1 MIVSLIK
8 KGVERGVSLRRFSL
22 LMLFLSLVIMAVLLY
37 TIITTVQAFNA
48 LSDATG
54 DYIELEAAADDLMDA
69 SDYLTEEVQRY
80 TVMAERIHLENYFRE
95 AEEERRREHALA
107 VMFKNAPNSPA
118 LAQLQS
124 AMNESI
130 DLMNREYYAMRLVL
144 DAHGDTDIPAALR
157 DIKLNDEDQALT
169 GEGKIAKAQQL
180 MHDSEYYAQKS
191 RIRADMQQCVDTLTE
206 STQKVREDMEKKTG
220 TSLKW
225 MIALILL
232 QSICVFK
239 ILWLTTRLGISPLL
253 KAVNHIRKDEQLPVA
268 GAQEFRYLADTYNK
282 MYHTYKKNIE
292 SLSFKASH
300 DELTGVY
307 NRAGYELIRESVDL
321 SSTALMIL
329 DVNFFKE
336 INDTSGHETGDEAL
350 KKVGRVLTEN
360 FRSVDYICRIGGDEF
375 TVFMVNLKDEPEE
388 LIRRKV
394 DQINAALMDDS
405 DGSPSV
411 SMSVGIAIGDGE
423 ADSQELFRRAD
434 TALYHV
440 KENGRM
446 GCCFYEKGM
455 KIKENER

>member
-1 MIVSLIK
+1 MSFWK
-8 KGVERGVSLRRFSL
+8 KGAGRGVSLRRFSM
-22 LMLFLSLVIMAVLLY
+22 LMLFVSLAIMVILLV
-37 TIITTVQAFNA
+37 TALRTVRAFHG
-48 LSDATG
+48 LSDATS
-54 DYIELEAAADDLMDA
+54 DYIELAAAADNLMDA

-80 TVMAERIHLENYFRE
+80 TVMGERTHLENYFRE
-95 AEEERRREHALA
+95 AEEDRRREQALA

-118 LAQLQS
+118 LAQLQA
-124 AMNESI
+124 AMRESM

-144 DAHGDTDIPAALR
+144 DASGDTDIPAALAEVE
-157 DIKLNDEDQALT
+157 LTEEDRWLT
-169 GEGKIAKAQQL
+169 PEAKTDKARQL
-180 MHDSEYYAQKS
+180 MHDSDYYAQKS
-191 RIRADMQQCVDTLTE
+191 RIRADMQECVDTLTE
-206 STQKVREDMEKKTG
+206 STQQLRDDMETRMG
-220 TSLKW
+220 RSLTW
-225 MIALILL
+225 MIILIVV
-232 QSICVFK
+232 QSVCVVKF
-239 ILWLTTRLGISPLL
+239 LFMTTRLGVRPLL
-253 KAVNHIRKDEQLPVA
+253 SAVNHIRRDEQLPVT

-300 DELTGVY
+300 DGLTGVY

-321 SSTALMIL
+321 ATTALLIL

-375 TVFMVNLKDEPEE
+375 TVFMVNLKDKPEE

-394 DQINAALMDDS
+394 EQINEALADTS
-405 DGSPSV
+405 DGSPAV
-411 SMSVGIAIGDGE
+411 SMSVGIAVGDGE

-434 TALYHV
+434 TALYYV
-440 KENGRM
+440 KENGRN

-455 KIKENER
+455 KIKDS

>member
-1 MIVSLIK
+1 MSLFK
-8 KGVERGVSLRRFSL
+8 KGTERGVSLRRFSM
-22 LMLFLSLVIMAVLLY
+22 LMFFLSAIIMAILLY
-37 TIITTVQAFNA
+37 TTISTVQAFNA

-54 DYIELEAAADDLMDA
+54 DYIELAAAADDLMDA

-80 TVMAERIHLENYFRE
+80 TVICDRTHLENYFRE

-118 LAQLQS
+118 LTQLQA
-124 AMNESI
+124 AMSESM

-144 DAHGDTDIPAALR
+144 EASGDTDIPAALQQV
-157 DIKLNDEDQALT
+157 KLTDEDLALT
-169 GEGKIAKAQQL
+169 RGEQTDKARLL
-180 MHDSEYYAQKS
+180 MHDSEYYEQKS
-191 RIRADMQQCVDTLTE
+191 RIRADMQECVDTLTE
-206 STQKVREDMEKKTG
+206 NTQGTREEMERKTG

-232 QSICVFK
+232 QSLCVFK
-239 ILWLTTRLGISPLL
+239 ILILTTRLGVRPLL
-253 KAVNHIRKDEQLPVA
+253 KAVTHIRRDEQLPVT

-300 DELTGVY
+300 DGLTGVY

-321 SSTALMIL
+321 HSTALLIL

-350 KKVGRVLTEN
+350 KKVGRVLTDN

-375 TVFMVNLKDEPEE
+375 TVFMVNLKDHPED

-394 DQINAALMDDS
+394 DQINEALADTS
-405 DGSPSV
+405 DGSPAV
-411 SMSVGIAIGDGE
+411 SMSVGVAIGDGE
-423 ADSQELFRRAD
+423 ADSKELFRRAD

-446 GCCFYEKGM
+446 GCCFYQKGM

>member
-1 MIVSLIK
+1 MSLIK

-118 LAQLQS
+118 LTQLQS
-124 AMNESI
+124 AMSESI